1 MKKTIAI
8 STLLATTQAL
18 AWSTAT
24 SDHVWRS
31 GWAQGVTE
39 AQVTLGSGNEIYIA
53 CKETDEISEYTSI
66 YINLAG
72 RPVDDEVLIS
82 FDKQGLTEYPFT
94 GGVLKPMSRA
104 HEGYVFTFIESIRK
118 HNQIYVRSKDGRE
131 ATFALK
137 GAAKATEDCQT
148 HW

>member
-1 MKKTIAI
+1 MKKIIAI

-31 GWAQGVTE
+31 GWAQGITE

-53 CKETDEISEYTSI
+53 CKETDDMYDFATI

-94 GGVLKPMSRA
+94 DGALKPMSRA
-104 HEGYVFTFIESIRK
+104 HESYVRSFFESIRK

-131 ATFALK
+131 ATFTLK